1 MSRKFLINTVTHWDE
16 PPRARHQVASAL
28 AEKHQVV
35 FVARN
40 NFGKIGVRYTRINSR
55 LTLVNPSFPVDYRL
69 RIRIPIINEIY
80 QKWLFK
86 ELKKK
91 YSNHITLNFDFTAH
105 LIFNFFSPVV
115 YYCNDECI
123 GNTKYPNWFTD
134 SYYRICEKK
143 IIKKSLLC
151 IATSPYLLKKLSK
164 TNQNTIEIPL
174 GANSIISN
182 ARFTPRK
189 DSHKIV
195 LCLMGNITQ
204 RQVPI
209 ELINNILSNESYNL
223 VLIGPIE
230 DSFKR
235 KLVSMKNVCIKG
247 VLKGSDLINSLSEID
262 IGLALYNKQKI
273 NYGTSPNKL
282 WQYLAVG
289 KPVIVSELENLANMN
304 FPLNSVYI
312 YHESNSLTD
321 LIQNAYDEDS
331 ELGMQKRIKFA
342 ANNTWSKRMELFIKA
357 LDKSL

>member
-16 PPRARHQVASAL
+16 PPRARHQVAFAL

-40 NFGKIGVRYTRINSR
+40 NFGKIGVKFIRIHSR
-55 LTLVNPSFPVDYRL
+55 LTLVNPTFPIDYRL

-86 ELKKK
+86 VLKKK
-91 YSNHITLNFDFTAH
+91 YSDYITLNFDFTAH

-123 GNTKYPNWFTD
+123 GNTQYPNWFTD

-151 IATSPYLLKKLSK
+151 IATSPYLRKKLSR
-164 TNQNTIEIPL
+164 TNSNTIEIPL

-182 ARFTPRK
+182 ARFTPRN

-195 LCLMGNITQ
+195 LCLIGNITQ

-209 ELINNILSNESYNL
+209 ELINNILSNVSYKL

-247 VLKGSDLINSLSEID
+247 VLKGSDLIDSLSEID

-273 NYGTSPNKL
+273 NFGTSPNKL
-282 WQYLAVG
+282 WQYLAAG
-289 KPVIVSELENLANMN
+289 KPVIVSELENLLDMY
-304 FPLNSVYI
+304 FPPKSVYI
-312 YHESNSLTD
+312 YRESNSMMD
-321 LIQNAYDEDS
+321 LIQKVYHEDS
-331 ELGMQKRIKFA
+331 ELGMQERISFA
-342 ANNTWSKRMELFIKA
+342 TNNTWGKRMELFINV
-357 LDKSL
+357 LNKSL